1 MLQETIA
8 DDNDE
13 PEEQQEQG
21 SVTEGQGDVQGG
33 AQSDSQNEQGNEQGS
48 WGVFCLL
55 LMRSFPYVLP
65 THCGIIY
72 NSFRKV

>member
-1 MLQETIA
+1 MCIVLNMLQETIA

-48 WGVFCLL
+48 
-55 LMRSFPYVLP
+55 
-65 THCGIIY
+65 
-72 NSFRKV
+72 